1 MSSYF
6 YEFLESDYL
15 DDFND
20 ITWRYIVKPDKH
32 KFPTYEEGYILDE
45 DKTVRWNREQV
56 AIAQQLYNEEVE
68 RLTQLRIRAIEQ
80 INNDVKDCISAEI
93 RDNLKISDSKA
104 ESLATSI
111 IEYAKQL
118 KDKHNDSAKDFI
130 KHIIMFTDFSKT
142 LYEVN
147 GYYENVIN

>member
-6 YEFLESDYL
+6 YEFLESDYI

-20 ITWRYIVKPDKH
+20 IIRRYTVKPDKH

-56 AIAQQLYNEEVE
+56 ALAQQLYNEEVK
-68 RLTQLRIRAIEQ
+68 RLTQLRVEAIER

-111 IEYAKQL
+111 IEYTKQL
-118 KDKHNDSAKDFI
+118 KDKHNDSTEDFI
-130 KHIIMFTDFSKT
+130 KHIIMFTDFSKA
-142 LYEVN
+142 LHIVN
-147 GYYENVIN
+147 GFYENIRD